1 MPSLTR
7 DEEDNQKS
15 SEATKITI
23 NPDLPVKRDSVET
36 LAGLSPRLTKK
47 LRSSSA
53 DHTGSLQLFCF
64 VVFCFVALRCVAL
77 RCVVLQY
84 AVL

>member
-53 DHTGSLQLFCF
+53 DHTGSLQLFC
-64 VVFCFVALRCVAL
+64 CVLL